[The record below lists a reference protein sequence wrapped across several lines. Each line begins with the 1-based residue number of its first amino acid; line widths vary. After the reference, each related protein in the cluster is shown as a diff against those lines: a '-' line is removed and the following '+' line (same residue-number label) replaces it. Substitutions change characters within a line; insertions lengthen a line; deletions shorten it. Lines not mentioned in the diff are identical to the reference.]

1 MYFFISF
8 YLYLILILKYL
19 FQVAET
25 NYLILKICFY
35 NIVQT
40 KISVVFFED
49 FIAKNTTMQSK
60 FSLDAPFNIY
70 HYFNFEFACM

>member
-25 NYLILKICFY
+25 NYLILKNIFFKYHANIDKCGLFWRFY
-35 NIVQT
+35 RKKHN
-40 KISVVFFED
+40 
-49 FIAKNTTMQSK
+49 
-60 FSLDAPFNIY
+60 DAI
-70 HYFNFEFACM
+70 EI